1 MQPIDIL
8 IDADFAGERLD
19 KYLARIFPES
29 SRSALQKAIEDGY
42 AAVNGKAAPKN
53 YKLHAEDKLT
63 FTPPEVRPL

>member
-42 AAVNGKAAPKN
+42 AAVNGKADRRASCR
-53 YKLHAEDKLT
+53 ER
-63 FTPPEVRPL
+63 V